1 MLIEH
6 LPSFM
11 ADIDEFKKLF
21 NVEEEIFSELYNAFK
36 KYENNLWI
44 ETADDEGIKKR
55 EKFLGID
62 KPYGTLEDRR
72 KVVLSEWS
80 GVLPFNYYTLDKWL
94 SSYLEKYN
102 YTIEISF
109 DEYKLYVLL
118 SLSVKEHETYIKNA
132 LRKKIPANMIIEI
145 GIDYNRYRDFKKFT
159 YGQIKDSGITLGEM
173 RESVIS
179 L

>member
-1 MLIEH
+1 MKLCIIQTHKNKYFKWETSSSIYIPYKCFWNSNTI
-6 LPSFM
+6 LMKDNALLRVVRIKGFSF
-11 ADIDEFKKLF
+11 
-21 NVEEEIFSELYNAFK
+21 
-36 KYENNLWI
+36 
-44 ETADDEGIKKR
+44 ETADDEGIKRR

-132 LRKKIPANMIIEI
+132 KIVIILQWKK
-145 GIDYNRYRDFKKFT
+145 
-159 YGQIKDSGITLGEM
+159 
-173 RESVIS
+173 
-179 L
+179 